1 MSQAAKPETQNAPE
15 NTQDERSLPEKVSF
29 GVALTILASIVGL
42 VIYLWAGKEGDRP
55 PELSLERPE
64 DVREANGQYYVP
76 FELTNTGGGTA
87 ESVRVL
93 AELRING
100 KVTESGEQE
109 FDFLSGNESEEGAF
123 VFSQNPSSGELVLR
137 VTGYKVP

>member
-1 MSQAAKPETQNAPE
+1 MSQTTETTQAE
-15 NTQDERSLPEKVSF
+15 QKNTQGDRSLPERVSF
-29 GVALTILASIVGL
+29 GIALTILASIVGL
-42 VIYLWAGKEGDRP
+42 VIYLWVNKEGDRP

-64 DVREANGQYYVP
+64 DIREANGQYYVP

-100 KVTESGEQE
+100 QVAESGEQE

-123 VFSQNPSSGELVLR
+123 VFSKNPRSGELTLR
-137 VTGYKVP
+137 VTGYKLP